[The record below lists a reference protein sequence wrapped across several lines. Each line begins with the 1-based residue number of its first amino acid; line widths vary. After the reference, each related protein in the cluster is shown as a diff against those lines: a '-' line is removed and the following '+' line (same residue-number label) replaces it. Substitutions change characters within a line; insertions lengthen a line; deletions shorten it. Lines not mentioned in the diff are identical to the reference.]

1 MLIWQNMTS
10 QFKAKK
16 RERGVLGSGEHILI
30 REGFG
35 AKQHKG

>member
-16 RERGVLGSGEHILI
+16 RRGVLGSGEDILI